1 MLSKRN
7 FAMMMTM
14 ILVILVLFLSSVV
27 LKEYFNDYDV
37 NHAVSDEPPVEQ
49 IESGKDDGKGNQAD
63 ITSAESDILFIGAKD
78 NGYHDAMK
86 EWAGYRKKSF
96 STARTL
102 TEMRSRLKSYKKDK
116 PYVLV
121 DGELLVMNTEASSD
135 MLTEYVKEGGVV
147 IFYRLPSYQ
156 AIEQSKA
163 LQNLLGIQHL
173 RAESVRLQDIRLYS
187 GFLLGGETHY
197 SFVDVQDP
205 KVVDMERNVPW
216 YDISSRTKSY
226 MVGFI
231 SEEEKVSM
239 NLENEDLPA
248 IIWRSSLGKGSVFA
262 VNGDYMKG
270 ETSLGLLDAMVYE
283 TENYV
288 VYPVVN
294 AQNFTVAGFPD
305 LTVENEDR
313 LAEVYGMTSQQFCRD
328 ILWPS
333 LVAATQGENW
343 KITSF
348 VYVKQR
354 DDSGN
359 EPKEEDFIDYL
370 KYFNEESTEAGISL
384 GRIESTDINR
394 SVMEE
399 ADTLKRWNLDYVF
412 AGGYVRNENKDKL
425 ASLIDKVG
433 NMEHFG
439 NIRTVVGEYDE
450 DTSILGWLSSR
461 ITVQNT
467 TTDAYRH
474 SYKDSLRLKSIET
487 ALGYSNVQA
496 DMYRILWPESEKD
509 EWQSVAEKMA
519 ANIDTYWKPFAA
531 FDKTTISESDA
542 RVRDYLNGTVKSR
555 RMGNRISIETE
566 NFSQDAYLL
575 LRTHGEYPKKMTG
588 GTWKEVENDTYLL
601 TLTED
606 NASVVLESKIDTYYK
621 E

>member
-7 FAMMMTM
+7 FAMMLTM
-14 ILVILVLFLSSVV
+14 IMVILILFLSSVV

-37 NHAVSDEPPVEQ
+37 NHAVSDEAPAEQ
-49 IESGKDDGKGNQAD
+49 LESGKAGDKGTQTGTA
-63 ITSAESDILFIGAKD
+63 SEASDILFIGEKD
-78 NGYHDAMK
+78 NGYYDAMK
-86 EWAGYRKKSF
+86 EWTGYRKKSF
-96 STARTL
+96 ITASSL
-102 TEMRSRLKSYKKDK
+102 AEMRSRLKSYKKDK
-116 PYVLV
+116 PCVLI
-121 DGELLVMNTEASSD
+121 DGELLVLNTEASSEL
-135 MLTEYVKEGGVV
+135 LTEYVKEGGVV

-156 AIEQSKA
+156 AIEKSNA

-173 RAESVRLQDIRLYS
+173 RAESVKLQDIRLYS

-197 SFVDVQDP
+197 SFVDVKDP
-205 KVVDMERNVPW
+205 KLVDMERNVPW

-248 IIWRSSLGKGSVFA
+248 VIWRSSLGKGYAFA

-270 ETSLGLLDAMVYE
+270 ESSLGLLDAMIYE
-283 TENYV
+283 TEDYV

-294 AQNFTVAGFPD
+294 AQNFTAAGFPD
-305 LTVENEDR
+305 LTVENEDK

-333 LVAATQGENW
+333 LVAATEGEKW
-343 KITSF
+343 KVTSF
-348 VYVKQR
+348 VSVKQS
-354 DDSGN
+354 DYSWN

-370 KYFNEESTEAGISL
+370 KYFNEESAEAGVSL
-384 GRIESTDINR
+384 GRIGSTDISR

-399 ADTLKRWNLDYVF
+399 ADTLKSWDLDYVF

-425 ASLIDKVG
+425 ASLIDKDG

-450 DTSILGWLSSR
+450 DNSILGWLSRR
-461 ITVQNT
+461 ITVQNAT
-467 TTDAYRH
+467 ADAYRH

-519 ANIDTYWKPFAA
+519 SNIQTYWKPFAA
-531 FDKTTISESDA
+531 FDKTTISESDR
-542 RVRDYLNGTVKSR
+542 RVRDFLNGSVKSKR
-555 RMGNRISIETE
+555 TGNRIIIETE

-575 LRTHGEYPKKMTG
+575 LRTHGEHPKEMTG
-588 GTWKEVENDTYLL
+588 GAWKEVENDTYLL

-606 NASVVLESKIDTYYK
+606 NASVELESDIDTYYK